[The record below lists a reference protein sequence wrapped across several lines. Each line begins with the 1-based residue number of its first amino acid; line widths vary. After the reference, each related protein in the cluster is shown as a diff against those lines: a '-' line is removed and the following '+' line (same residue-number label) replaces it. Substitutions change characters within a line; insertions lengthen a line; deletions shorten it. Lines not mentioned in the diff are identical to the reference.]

1 MERKAETPRSGGRDH
16 QEVGA
21 GSSEGRSG
29 RLDTTGDTSTEPSS
43 LTLFVSR
50 QEPPY
55 TEPYVRWC
63 ERTAG
68 ATPPPTRSCRQPPA
82 TRTGQTRASLAS
94 QPHAPGSTKIQ
105 GFLGRDYRRAR
116 NGEAR
121 CTAMQNGLLVLCEG
135 AHARSITTHPS
146 ALNCSIDICLPYARI
161 LLEIEGGSDAQPLL
175 TCVAFGGRAHHTG
188 L

>member
-1 MERKAETPRSGGRDH
+1 MVLGFNPALVRYQPGPNHHRLNELIGISTSPSPRCG
-16 QEVGA
+16 
-21 GSSEGRSG
+21 
-29 RLDTTGDTSTEPSS
+29 
-43 LTLFVSR
+43 LFL
-50 QEPPY
+50 
-55 TEPYVRWC
+55 
-63 ERTAG
+63 A
-68 ATPPPTRSCRQPPA
+68 CRQPPA